1 MQGKVYPIIE
11 SDLLALIHAR
21 LDAVQKSGQLEAL
34 QKQVV
39 DRVQKNARRPQAVPF
54 ITRTAEE
61 KSWTIDPTVV
71 LQQDIADH
79 RGVVFAHQGQSVN
92 PLTRMAMT
100 KTVLFFNG
108 DDPDQVTW
116 ASRQMEL
123 LGPLVAK
130 PVLVAGDVFDVM
142 EKVKGQVW
150 FDQAGLLTTKWKI
163 THVPAVVF
171 QEGDVLRV
179 REVLP

>member
-11 SDLLALIHAR
+11 NDLLALIHAR
-21 LDAVQKSGQLEAL
+21 LNAVQASGQMEVL

-39 DRVQKNARRPQAVPF
+39 DRVQKNARRPQPVPF
-54 ITRTAEE
+54 IVRTAEE

-79 RGVVFAHQGQSVN
+79 RGVVFAHKGDAVN

-100 KTVLFFNG
+100 KTILFFNG
-108 DDPDQVTW
+108 DDPDQVKW
-116 ASRQMEL
+116 AFREMQF

-142 EKVKGQVW
+142 EQVKGQVW

-163 THVPAVVF
+163 THVPAMVS